1 VIGVDVC
8 WASVDEVTT
17 PDPSTLS
24 VAERDRAAAFT
35 FASDAARFVGRRAF
49 LRGVL
54 STRLGVAPA
63 DVELMVAAHG
73 RPVLAGGELAFS
85 TAHSDGLA
93 VVALADDAMVQV
105 GVDVERMR
113 SDVTTA
119 ELAGR
124 VLTEDESAAVTGP
137 ESLFVFWTVKEACL
151 KAAGT
156 GFQCPATDVVVTW
169 RGDELGVDGWSVER
183 LTPPRPGFVAALAVS
198 RRAAPPAAGR

>member
-8 WASVDEVTT
+8 WAPVEEITRT
-17 PDPSTLS
+17 DPSTLS
-24 VAERDRAAAFT
+24 VAERDRAEAFA
-35 FASDAARFVGRRAF
+35 FASDATRFMGRRAF

-54 STRLGVAPA
+54 SARLRVAPA
-63 DVELMVAAHG
+63 DVELVVSAHG

-85 TAHSDGLA
+85 AAHSDGLA
-93 VVALADDAMVQV
+93 VVAVADDATAQV

-113 SDVTTA
+113 ADVTVA
-119 ELAGR
+119 DLAGR
-124 VLTEDESAAVTGP
+124 VLTDDEAAAVTGT

-156 GFQCPATDVVVTW
+156 GFQRPATDVVVTR
-169 RGDELGVDGWSVER
+169 RGDELSVDGWSVER
-183 LTPPRPGFVAALAVS
+183 LTPPQPGFVAALAVS